1 MDLMGINLNQIH
13 KIWDDDFNPRRDDKN
28 RVCSTAAAA
37 AALKIIAS
45 LGVHAR
51 DSTPAAVAAAAAT
64 QPEPKDRDSDGK
76 KRNLLLQ
83 KHLPSSCLVFTF
95 SRDKRRRRRWG
106 GGWEWRRRRKKL
118 YIVLSIFTSFQ
129 VSCKWKDFLQRNSPS
144 SSHHSL

>member
-51 DSTPAAVAAAAAT
+51 DSTPAAVAAAAT

-76 KRNLLLQ
+76 KRNLLQ
-83 KHLPSSCLVFTF
+83 KHPPSSCLVFTF
-95 SRDKRRRRRWG
+95 SRDKRRRRR
-106 GGWEWRRRRKKL
+106 
-118 YIVLSIFTSFQ
+118 
-129 VSCKWKDFLQRNSPS
+129 
-144 SSHHSL
+144 